1 MRPVAILLLAAL
13 TGCRFGG
20 STVSTIELSL
30 WYYKHVKGNNDW
42 MSIEADGG
50 PYLQLAKTNGQVE
63 FDILLKY
70 CKDTSASDTT
80 ASSFKNEAGLN
91 YDFEFCEMFLSD
103 GKAEKAKI
111 WASEYGIAMKNNYQ
125 LNSNSNG
132 NVISYIKSYIA
143 PLDAD
148 GNEARAVLDY
158 FQQVHGIE
166 LKRFKIAYGRF

>member
-1 MRPVAILLLAAL
+1 MRPIAILLFAAL

-20 STVSTIELSL
+20 STVSTVELSL
-30 WYYKHVKGNNDW
+30 WYYKHVKGKSDW

-50 PYLQLAKTNGQVE
+50 PFLQIAKTNGQAE
-63 FDILLKY
+63 FDIPLKS

-80 ASSFKNEAGLN
+80 VSSFKNETGLS

-103 GKAEKAKI
+103 AQAEKVKI
-111 WASEYGIAMKNNYQ
+111 WASVHGISVKNNYQ

-148 GNEARAVLDY
+148 GNEARVVLDY